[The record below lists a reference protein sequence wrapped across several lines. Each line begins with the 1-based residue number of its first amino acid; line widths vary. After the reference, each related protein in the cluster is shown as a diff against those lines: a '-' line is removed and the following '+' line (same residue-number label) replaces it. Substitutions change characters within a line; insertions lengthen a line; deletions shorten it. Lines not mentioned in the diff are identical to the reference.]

1 MLMGRLDIPLE
12 RSTMTAVLSVFT
24 VSNHLSNHADTVSTS
39 SCNLVDRR
47 SKDFS
52 TAYSDVSSA
61 NKFVADGGLVSEA
74 VDGEQDGMS
83 FT

>member
-24 VSNHLSNHADTVSTS
+24 VSSHLSNHADTVSTS